1 MLTLFTLQHK
11 TKYEEY
17 IDSAPNKAQLI
28 QRAVSAHA
36 QCVGLRPPG
45 GADDVQFI
53 L

>member
-45 GADDVQFI
+45 GADDAVF
-53 L
+53 